1 MQTSS
6 EIGTP
11 KHAKPTSIDTQPSY
25 YTPEPNPEAAKQL
38 HFPQNAKFRKSPEIF
53 INFLKFKM
61 HNLGKD

>member
-25 YTPEPNPEAAKQL
+25 YTPEPSPEAAKQL
-38 HFPQNAKFRKSPEIF
+38 HFPHNAKFRKPHKIF
-53 INFLKFKM
+53 INFEVQ
-61 HNLGKD
+61 NAQIGKKI